1 MAERR
6 ESLKTLPYKILLRG
20 RRRRASGQH
29 ARVHRAI
36 LKTLLRKRGKSRS
49 RRGYL
54 GRSLGLYALSGR
66 GLIRNRGASGGGTLC
81 RGAPQ
86 LLQCSCCVP
95 STRNQCPRAGHSGL
109 KHCTVQPGRYC
120 IALPDLIPGL
130 APLRTPIAPV
140 AAREIRRRCRDCER
154 GSLVCQ
160 EVSLQLVVVQ
170 FQSGP
175 ESNWGRSLVAGVTV
189 GIKRKG
195 RAALRRTPLWNRGY
209 SPQGSSR
216 ERLVSEISRRQRPR
230 RPSHSPFKS
239 TAGRRAAGALP
250 ASSPP
255 A

>member
-1 MAERR
+1 M
-6 ESLKTLPYKILLRG
+6 KILLPE
-20 RRRRASGQH
+20 
-29 ARVHRAI
+29 RVE
-36 LKTLLRKRGKSRS
+36 SRS

-54 GRSLGLYALSGR
+54 GRSLGRYALNGR

-86 LLQCSCCVP
+86 LLQLSCCVP

-140 AAREIRRRCRDCER
+140 AARATRKRCRDCER

-160 EVSLQLVVVQ
+160 GNSLQLVVVQ

-175 ESNWGRSLVAGVTV
+175 GSNWGRSFVADVTLE
-189 GIKRKG
+189 I
-195 RAALRRTPLWNRGY
+195 
-209 SPQGSSR
+209 R
-216 ERLVSEISRRQRPR
+216 ERGAIRLDG
-230 RPSHSPFKS
+230 RPSV
-239 TAGRRAAGALP
+239 
-250 ASSPP
+250 
-255 A
+255 